1 MAVVVSK
8 LSSDR
13 SLVLK
18 GVLDAQL
25 NSTAKVEIPLPENCL
40 DAAVVQVY
48 GADGVLIVPG
58 ATTYSAK
65 IVDQTVA
72 QTVSG
77 DKNVPGK
84 VEITAGTGNL
94 ASGVK
99 IIVIAFS

>member
-8 LSSDR
+8 LGSDR
-13 SLVLK
+13 ALVLK

-25 NSTAKVEIPLPENCL
+25 NSAAKVEIPLPENCL

-58 ATTYSAK
+58 AATYSAK
-65 IVDQTVA
+65 IVA

-99 IIVIAFS
+99 IVVIAFS

>member
-8 LSSDR
+8 LGSDR
-13 SLVLK
+13 ALVLK

-25 NSTAKVEIPLPENCL
+25 NSTAKVEIPLPENCM

-48 GADGVLIVPG
+48 TPNGALVVPG
-58 ATTYSAK
+58 AATYSAK
-65 IVDQTVA
+65 IVA
-72 QTVSG
+72 QTLSG

-99 IIVIAFS
+99 IVVIAFS

>member
-1 MAVVVSK
+1 MAVVVTK
-8 LSSDR
+8 LGSDR
-13 SLVLK
+13 ALVLK

-25 NSTAKVEIPLPENCL
+25 TSTNKVEIPLPENCKDVAL
-40 DAAVVQVY
+40 VQVY

-65 IVDQTVA
+65 IVA
-72 QTVSG
+72 QTVSS

-94 ASGVK
+94 ASGV
-99 IIVIAFS
+99 VINVVAFS

>member
-1 MAVVVSK
+1 MAVVVTK
-8 LSSDR
+8 LGSDR
-13 SLVLK
+13 ALVLK

-25 NSTAKVEIPLPENCL
+25 TSTNKVGIPLPENCKDVAL
-40 DAAVVQVY
+40 VQVY
-48 GADGVLIVPG
+48 GADGVLVVPG

-65 IVDQTVA
+65 IVA

-94 ASGVK
+94 ASGV
-99 IIVIAFS
+99 VINVVAFS

>member
-1 MAVVVSK
+1 MAVVVTK
-8 LSSDR
+8 LGSDR
-13 SLVLK
+13 ALVLK

-25 NSTAKVEIPLPENCL
+25 TSTNKVEIPLPENCKDVAL
-40 DAAVVQVY
+40 VQVY
-48 GADGVLIVPG
+48 GADGVLVVPG

-65 IVDQTVA
+65 IVA

-94 ASGVK
+94 ASGV
-99 IIVIAFS
+99 VINVVAFS